1 MFCDGRSRWI
11 PTKDCSIALYD
22 RLKTHMNGMNMARN
36 AFWGLNHGVCARD
49 ILRKD
54 CMHAF
59 EHGVSEQMMKSTIH
73 ERYTREGPRF
83 ESKARALWPHE
94 LRHGRR
100 AQSEG
105 GAKVSLQKRR
115 AAARGHRHGPWWHAV
130 CGEFSLRFEE
140 QGPGPVAPR
149 SW

>member
-11 PTKDCSIALYD
+11 LTKDCSIALYD

-59 EHGVSEQMMKSTIH
+59 EHGVSEQLMKSTI
-73 ERYTREGPRF
+73 REPHLLEKALLIIKNKIVKRF
-83 ESKARALWPHE
+83 IS
-94 LRHGRR
+94 
-100 AQSEG
+100 
-105 GAKVSLQKRR
+105 SLQLQCSKFQ
-115 AAARGHRHGPWWHAV
+115 V
-130 CGEFSLRFEE
+130 
-140 QGPGPVAPR
+140 GPGASLPTTLL
-149 SW
+149 